1 MKWVL
6 TSQLLPVPHT
16 IYSRKTRGTMDG
28 IQGTLSRFTAAFSQ
42 LDLDGMMI
50 CYANDATAFF
60 PVAHHATFLYGKE
73 EIREAFAK
81 VLSKIRAAGFN
92 SIKLDL
98 EDVKV
103 QRFGDASIATFHIRD
118 GDLSRRTLV
127 LTRSRDE
134 WLIQHLHA
142 SNAPLEET
150 Q

>member
-1 MKWVL
+1 MIIC
-6 TSQLLPVPHT
+6 TSQVFPVPYT
-16 IYSRKTRGTMDG
+16 LYSRKTRGTMDG
-28 IQGTLSRFTAAFSQ
+28 IQGTLSRFTSAFSQ

-50 CYANDATAFF
+50 CYASDATAFF
-60 PVAHHATFLYGKE
+60 PIAHHATFLDGKE
-73 EIREAFAK
+73 EIREAFAR
-81 VLSKIRAAGFN
+81 VISKIRAAGLN
-92 SIKLDL
+92 RIKLDL
-98 EDVKV
+98 EEGKV
-103 QRFGDASIATFHIRD
+103 QRFGDTAIATFHIRD

>member
-1 MKWVL
+1 
-6 TSQLLPVPHT
+6 
-16 IYSRKTRGTMDG
+16 MDG

-42 LDLDGMMI
+42 LDLDGIMI
-50 CYANDATAFF
+50 CYASDATAFF
-60 PVAHHATFLYGKE
+60 PIAHQATFLDGKE
-73 EIREAFAK
+73 EISEAFAK

-103 QRFGDASIATFHIRD
+103 QRFGDAAIATFHIRD

-127 LTRSRDE
+127 LTRSHDE